1 MWRIADDIESNA
13 AKLGVPAERLAPEAN
28 KRVRADVVAR
38 YARSPSVWPLW
49 DGPDDDTCEEVSVQ
63 DGSAWRW
70 VAEFVADAPCI
81 LLWDPHDE
89 VDAIRFENGRD
100 LVAVLEE
107 MYLTE
112 FYVTDDEA
120 TYLIC
125 FNHHDYLIAEGRA
138 VGWLRHRAKQE

>member
-13 AKLGVPAERLAPEAN
+13 AKLGVHAHRLVPEAN
-28 KRVRADVVAR
+28 KRVRAEVVAR

-49 DGPDDDTCEEVSVQ
+49 DGPDDGTREEASVQ
-63 DGSAWRW
+63 DASAWRW
-70 VAEFVADAPCI
+70 AAEFVGDAPCI
-81 LLWDPHDE
+81 LLWSPHDE
-89 VDAIRFENGRD
+89 PDAIRFESGRD
-100 LVAVLEE
+100 LGAVLDE

-138 VGWLRHRAKQE
+138 VGWLRLRAERR